1 MFKISALNPTTKDTA
16 VFFYDPHTSAL
27 TDMRGRSVIEST
39 PSFAGAQA
47 VLTTSKETPNGKV
60 TPRLL
65 KISLGLSC
73 NYECEYCSQRFVPR
87 AVETNPGDISEFLEA
102 MNNWATEPPERI
114 EFWGG
119 EPLVYWKT
127 LKPLAEALRT
137 KFPKAEFS
145 IITNGSLLT
154 KEINN
159 WIVAMGFRVGI
170 SHDGPGQSVRGPDPL
185 EEPKTREA
193 ILSLYR
199 RLAPQNRISFNAM
212 MNRENISRAA
222 VQKFFIELTGD
233 PNVPIGEGTFVDAYD
248 EGGLA
253 SSLKEDETH
262 KYRNTAFRELR
273 SGMTSNFV
281 TPNNKMIDFI
291 DSIRHQRPSSVVGQK
306 CGMDQEGS
314 LAVDLRGNVL
324 TCQNVSSK
332 GMAPNGESHTIGH
345 VSNLSAVRLNTSTH
359 WSKRD
364 ECNKCPVLQLCQGAC
379 MFLEGDLWE
388 ATCNNAF
395 SDNIVFFA
403 AAIEYITGFVPMKI
417 EGPHREDR
425 HDIWKASVKIAE
437 APKKKIIPIALAA

>member
-1 MFKISALNPTTKDTA
+1 MFKISAMNPATKATA
-16 VFFYDPHTSAL
+16 VFLYDPHTSSL
-27 TDMRGRSVIEST
+27 TDMRGRDLVEVSET
-39 PSFAGAQA
+39 YAGAQA

-60 TPRLL
+60 APRLL

-87 AVETNPGDISEFLEA
+87 ANETNPGDITEFLQG
-102 MNNWATEPPERI
+102 MDKWATEPPERI

-119 EPLVYWKT
+119 EPFVYWKT

-137 KFPKAEFS
+137 KFPNAEFS
-145 IITNGSLLT
+145 VITNGSLLT

-185 EEPKTREA
+185 EDAKTREA

-199 RLAPQNRISFNAM
+199 RLAPLNRISFNSM
-212 MNRENISRAA
+212 MNRENTSRAA
-222 VQKFFIELTGD
+222 VQKFFVELTGD
-233 PNVPIGEGTFVDAYD
+233 KNVPIGEGTFVDAYD

-253 SSLKEDETH
+253 SSLKPDEIH
-262 KYRNTAFRELR
+262 QYRNNAFRELR
-273 SGMTSNFV
+273 QGLATNFA
-281 TPNNKMIDFI
+281 TAHNKMTDFI
-291 DSIRHQRPSSVVGQK
+291 ESLRRRRPSSLVGQK
-306 CGMDQEGS
+306 CGMDQKEA

-332 GMAPNGESHTIGH
+332 GMAPNGESHAIGH
-345 VSNLSAVRLNTSTH
+345 VSNLAAARLNTSTH

-364 ECNKCPVLQLCQGAC
+364 ECGKCPVLQICQGAC
-379 MFLEGDLWE
+379 MFLEGDLWD
-388 ATCNNAF
+388 ATCNNAY

-403 AAIEYITGFVPMKI
+403 AAIEYLTGYVPMKI

-425 HDIWKASVKIAE
+425 HDIWKAPASVQQ
-437 APKKKIIPIALAA
+437 APKKKIIPITLAA